1 MTKLTLALIDSNNDI
16 IIKDSHIL
24 QSTESKEMIEA
35 IVFLC
40 SKMDI
45 DVPIWTLAEEKSLSR
60 YNEVLI
66 KDAEDGNK
74 TLKIS
79 LEPA

>member
-24 QSTESKEMIEA
+24 KSTESKEMIEA

-45 DVPIWTLAEEKSLSR
+45 DVPIWTLAEEKSLSK

-66 KDAEDGNK
+66 RDAEYGDK